1 MKEDLKQDL
10 VLDLDLD
17 LTDKFIQEFKETQ
30 EELGLDFKVNLV
42 KTPVII
48 HECEQL
54 EIKSF
59 KSKDTD
65 IRTNIILVLNQMIEE
80 KCKVLYV
87 LEYDELK
94 VLEDNLSINSAEE
107 FDKEARVKEVLI
119 STLRCAWA

>member
-1 MKEDLKQDL
+1 MSRQQ
-10 VLDLDLD
+10 LDLD

-59 KSKDTD
+59 RSKDTD
-65 IRTNIILVLNQMIEE
+65 IRTIIILVLNQMIEE

-107 FDKEARVKEVLI
+107 FDKEARGKEVLI
-119 STLRCAWA
+119 STLRCVWA